1 MRKLFIGIIIAG
13 IIGISGLFIG
23 TTIAMNTNKRVVTAT
38 VVDKAIKHTS
48 NRSKYL
54 IFTEDD
60 GVFEITDTPFYGR
73 WNSSDVY
80 GDIYEGQTYNFTV
93 VGTRNHFLSL
103 YPNILDVQQIVP
115 IT

>member
-1 MRKLFIGIIIAG
+1 MRKLFIGIIIAI
-13 IIGISGLFIG
+13 IIGISGLFVG
-23 TTIAMNTNKRVVTAT
+23 TTIAMNTNKRIVTAT
-38 VVDKAIKHTS
+38 VTDKAIKHTS

-60 GVFEITDTPFYGR
+60 GVFEITDTLFYGR

-80 GDIYEGQTYNFTV
+80 GDIHEGGTYNFTV
-93 VGTRNHFLSL
+93 VGIRNHFLSM
-103 YPNILDVQQIVP
+103 YPNILDIQQVVP